1 MIKCKYEQYVNN
13 AYLNDGFQTPET
25 KMIADMFGDQIR
37 PLFANDPFTHWDSIR
52 ELLTPMIGDHVAQSV
67 DWSDL
72 WSHFSVDHYFDS

>member
-1 MIKCKYEQYVNN
+1 MIKCKYERYVKN

-37 PLFANDPFTHWDSIR
+37 PLFSINPSTGWNSIR
-52 ELLTPMIGDHVAQSV
+52 EHITPLISEHVAQSV

-72 WSHFSVDHYFDS
+72 WSHFSVEHYAGS